1 MEQKNRLLLTLLVIA
16 LIVGAMFT
24 SFGRGLF
31 VLNTPRVTLPKT
43 GSDQSGGGGSSS
55 SHQTFETLEVTPQT
69 VQSVIAT
76 LSRTDSCYRELTV
89 ERFWTGG
96 SSTAQIRVWTDGGW
110 SKVRRVVGNGSVRWD
125 MVGPEEGW
133 FWYEGGRS
141 YVSVPTDELAA
152 DLAQQIPTY
161 ETILALP
168 PESITDA
175 GYEERGGVA
184 CIYVQSEQPE
194 EDYVRRWWV
203 NIQSG
208 LLISAE
214 TEKAGEL
221 VYRMM
226 AYSAIQ
232 SPCPSTTEFALPDGT
247 VKHTLE

>member
-125 MVGPEEGW
+125 MVGPEE
-133 FWYEGGRS
+133 
-141 YVSVPTDELAA
+141 
-152 DLAQQIPTY
+152 
-161 ETILALP
+161 
-168 PESITDA
+168 
-175 GYEERGGVA
+175 
-184 CIYVQSEQPE
+184 
-194 EDYVRRWWV
+194 DYVRRWWV

-221 VYRMM
+221 VYRMT